1 MPAVVLHSAVVETIA
16 QDIVDGILP
25 VGEIL
30 RLDGI
35 QSTFDISRTVAREV
49 MRSLEAAGL
58 VVARRRVGLVVQ
70 PQNAWSLLDPR
81 VIGWRLKGPKREEQL
96 DSLTQLRTAIEPMA
110 AGAAARDA
118 QDAQRERL
126 VALAEELARLGA
138 AGDLESFLDVDIA
151 YHSLLLEAS
160 GNELFSALQDVF
172 AETLRGR
179 THGGL
184 MPRFPRAEAISAH
197 LDVAHLVSGGDA
209 GAAYDAMA
217 AMMGELRGDLFGA

>member
-1 MPAVVLHSAVVETIA
+1 MPAEVLHSAVVETIA
-16 QDIVDGILP
+16 QDIVDGRLP
-25 VGEIL
+25 VGEVL

-35 QSTFDISRTVAREV
+35 QESFGISRTVAREV
-49 MRSLEAAGL
+49 MRSLEGAGL
-58 VVARRRVGLVVQ
+58 VVARRRVGLIVQ
-70 PQNAWSLLDPR
+70 SQSAWSLLDPR
-81 VIGWRLKGPKREEQL
+81 VIGWRLRGPQREEQL

-138 AGDLESFLDVDIA
+138 AGDLEAFLDVDIA

-184 MPRFPRAEAISAH
+184 MPRFPRPEAIAAH
-197 LDVAHLVSGGDA
+197 LDVAHLVHGRA
-209 GAAYDAMA
+209 GEGAHDAMA
-217 AMMGELRGDLFGA
+217 AMMGELRGDLFGT